1 MAVVLLAF
9 LTLVVALGADFFA
22 KFSAIFVLINISV
35 LCLVSVCGFIF
46 GDLKNW
52 TGDGTNSFFPFGW
65 RGTVEATAVCFWAYS
80 GFDMIS
86 CAVEETKDPRRNV
99 PLATIITMLVV
110 TCLYISTTAALSL
123 MVPYSSLSTTTPL
136 ATVFVDIGQ
145 NWGRYI
151 VSVGTLCA
159 FTTSIISTFYSFVR
173 VGLAMAEDG
182 LLFSWFQRVNART
195 GVPVLS
201 TVFCGCIQAV
211 VALFV
216 NIESLM
222 HLISFSVNF
231 ILLSYCAVCAS
242 VIIITY
248 RPPRGVD
255 ADYRP
260 IGAVDEEFVP
270 AKTGDEQY
278 LSMKLVNVG
287 YLETD
292 AEQQYSVVTAVDGM
306 SNANETEEVSTSF
319 QDAESTEPL
328 LQDVDQS
335 DRKNSF
341 SALKEEEGNVS
352 WNNKNSNSNGSSTGD
367 DHTQA
372 VESHDVVPNETRFLL
387 KAFICLRPCMVFGNG
402 RCALFALGMMS
413 LFMLGL
419 SFCIKYAIQ
428 PLEHGTWWSIL
439 LFCIAVAG
447 IVVFFVIICV
457 HRQTYK
463 HVILKVGI
471 DGFYKYSHKLW
482 SLSFIGT
489 FL

>member
-9 LTLVVALGADFFA
+9 LTLIVALGADFSA
-22 KFSAIFVLINISV
+22 KVSAIFVLINIAV
-35 LCLVSVCGFIF
+35 LCLVSACGFIF

-52 TGDGTNSFFPFGW
+52 TGDGTNGFFPFGW
-65 RGTVEATAVCFWAYS
+65 RGTIEATAVCFWAYS

-86 CAVEETKDPRRNV
+86 CAVEETRDPRRNV
-99 PLATIITMLVV
+99 PLATVITMLVV

-145 NWGRYI
+145 NWGRYV

-182 LLFSWFQRVNART
+182 LLFSCFRRVNART
-195 GVPVLS
+195 GVPILS
-201 TVFCGCIQAV
+201 AIFCGGIQAM
-211 VALFV
+211 VAFFV
-216 NIESLM
+216 NVESLM
-222 HLISFSVNF
+222 HLISFSVNL

-260 IGAVDEEFVP
+260 IGAVDEEFVL
-270 AKTGDEQY
+270 AETADERY

-287 YLETD
+287 YLETG
-292 AEQQYSVVTAVDGM
+292 AEQRYSVVAAVDGT
-306 SNANETEEVSTSF
+306 SNANEIEEVSTSF
-319 QDAESTEPL
+319 QDVVSAEPL
-328 LQDVDQS
+328 LQDADQS
-335 DRKNSF
+335 DSKQNGSLV
-341 SALKEEEGNVS
+341 LKESEGNVS
-352 WNNKNSNSNGSSTGD
+352 WNNKSSSNNSLTD
-367 DHTQA
+367 EVHTQA
-372 VESHDVVPNETRFLL
+372 VESHDVLPTKTGFLL
-387 KAFICLRPCMVFGNG
+387 KAFSCLKPCMLLRNG

-419 SFCIKYAIQ
+419 SFCVKYAIQ
-428 PLEHGTWWSIL
+428 PLEHGIWWSIL
-439 LFCIAVAG
+439 LFCVAVAG

-471 DGFYKYSHKLW
+471 DEL
-482 SLSFIGT
+482 
-489 FL
+489 